1 MCTSWAELAEQNK
14 TALTK
19 SQSRP
24 RPRNVSADRGGGRKT
39 IGGTVAAVYR
49 TGGWEVGGHY
59 TIHLASSEL
68 QHQNIFERAMMM
80 KREDPR
86 HGQEISAVLV

>member
-24 RPRNVSADRGGGRKT
+24 RPRNVSADRGGGTKDDRGN
-39 IGGTVAAVYR
+39 GG
-49 TGGWEVGGHY
+49 GC
-59 TIHLASSEL
+59 I
-68 QHQNIFERAMMM
+68 
-80 KREDPR
+80 
-86 HGQEISAVLV
+86 